1 MKISNERLVEST
13 GVFSKLVNLDLP
25 IKVSFLISKNAK
37 KIQSELEVY
46 DAEKQKLI
54 DKYSIKA
61 EDGTT
66 KVNEDGTITINQEF
80 IDDWNKDIVDLLQC
94 ENDIDLIL
102 IDSNDLFNCNCNITP
117 RELMLIDYMFN

>member
-13 GVFSKLVNLDLP
+13 AVFSKLVNLDLP

-54 DKYSIKA
+54 DKYSVKA

-66 KVNEDGTITINQEF
+66 KVNENGTVTINQEF
-80 IDDWNKDIVDLLQC
+80 IEDWNKDIVDLLQC